1 MEKVFIYGTLRRGF
15 CNHEYVWGRI
25 GFLGL
30 CSTTKPYPLVIGAR
44 WRSPYLLDEP
54 GQGHRVKGDLFEAD
68 EEAFEIMDRLESVGK
83 PKGYLRQ
90 KIMVTPDSGRDI
102 EAWAY
107 LKRRQDVEGDV
118 SDPVAEYQ
126 ADPEYVTPMARKK
139 A

>member
-15 CNHEYVWGRI
+15 CNHEYIWGRI

-30 CSTTKPYPLVIGAR
+30 CATTKPHPLVIGAR

-54 GQGHRVKGDLFEAD
+54 GEGLCVKGDLFEAD
-68 EEAFEIMDRLESVGK
+68 EDAMKIMDQLESVGK

-90 KIMVTPDSGRDI
+90 KIMVSTADGQDV

-118 SDPVAEYQ
+118 SDPIEEYID
-126 ADPEYVTPMARKK
+126 DPDYVTPTKRRQA
-139 A
+139 